1 MISRLGAMSQDAII
15 AVVSEI
21 LARAPDWIRKD
32 LGSKDAFNRTRAEEA
47 LAALIGSALS
57 KTEGARER

>member
-1 MISRLGAMSQDAII
+1 MPQDAII
-15 AVVSEI
+15 TVVAEV

-32 LGSKDAFNRTRAEEA
+32 LGSKDALNRTRAEEA

-57 KTEGARER
+57 KNDEVRNR